1 MISANLNTVLGYY
14 RPFFFYAYRRSDSVN
29 PACEA
34 R

>member
-1 MISANLNTVLGYY
+1 MIPTNLNMVLGYY
-14 RPFFFYAYRRSDSVN
+14 RPFFFYAYRRSVSVK

>member
-1 MISANLNTVLGYY
+1 MVSANGHMTVGYY
-14 RPFFFYAYRRSDSVN
+14 RPFYFYAYRRPVSVN